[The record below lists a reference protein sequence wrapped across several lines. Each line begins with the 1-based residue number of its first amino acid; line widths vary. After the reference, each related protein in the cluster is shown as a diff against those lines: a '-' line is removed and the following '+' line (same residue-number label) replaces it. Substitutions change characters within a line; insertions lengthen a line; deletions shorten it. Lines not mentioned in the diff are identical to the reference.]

1 MAQHTLPQR
10 CGRFV
15 GLALL
20 VSAIWF
26 AGLAAVVA
34 LTEPTRDVV
43 VLGPPETSMT
53 AVATGP
59 SLLLDAGR
67 SFILVRG
74 VRDGFVR
81 ELYAGG
87 AWLVLPAMS
96 GGCRTPARKSVAHTS
111 TAAAQTVV
119 SRP

>member
-1 MAQHTLPQR
+1 MAQRSLLQR

-15 GLALL
+15 GAALL

-26 AGLAAVVA
+26 VGLATIVVIV
-34 LTEPTRDVV
+34 EPTRDVV
-43 VLGPPETSMT
+43 VFGPPETSMT

-59 SLLLDAGR
+59 SLLLDAGPT
-67 SFILVRG
+67 FVLVRG

-96 GGCRTPARKSVAHTS
+96 GGCRTPPRK
-111 TAAAQTVV
+111 TVGRTTITTI
-119 SRP
+119 S

>member
-1 MAQHTLPQR
+1 MAQRTLSQR

-15 GLALL
+15 GAALL

-26 AGLAAVVA
+26 AGLATVVVIA
-34 LTEPTRDVV
+34 EPTRDVV

-59 SLLLDAGR
+59 SLLLDAGQT
-67 SFILVRG
+67 FVVVRG

-87 AWLVLPAMS
+87 AWLVLPAMG
-96 GGCRTPARKSVAHTS
+96 GGCRTPPRKTVAPATMA
-111 TAAAQTVV
+111 TK
-119 SRP
+119 P

>member
-1 MAQHTLPQR
+1 MPQRTLPQR

-15 GLALL
+15 GAALL
-20 VSAIWF
+20 VAAIWF
-26 AGLAAVVA
+26 AGLAAVVVIA
-34 LTEPTRDVV
+34 EPTRDVV
-43 VLGPPETSMT
+43 VLGPPETSMA
-53 AVATGP
+53 AVSAGP

-67 SFILVRG
+67 SFVIVRG

-96 GGCRTPARKSVAHTS
+96 GGCRTPSRKTLARAGY
-111 TAAAQTVV
+111 
-119 SRP
+119 

>member
-1 MAQHTLPQR
+1 MAQPTLPQR

-15 GLALL
+15 GSVLL
-20 VSAIWF
+20 VTAIWF
-26 AGLAAVVA
+26 AGLAAVVF
-34 LTEPTRDVV
+34 LTEPTRDVI
-43 VLGPPETSMT
+43 VLGPPEASMA

-67 SFILVRG
+67 SFVLVRG

-96 GGCRTPARKSVAHTS
+96 GGCRTPPRRTVARAKY
-111 TAAAQTVV
+111 
-119 SRP
+119 